1 MEDSNFKFRILSL
14 DRFNYPMLK
23 SRLIDLYLTAF
34 TQGEYAQYID
44 KADAEET
51 VEFLIEN
58 GFGDI
63 AIYNEEIVAFTLA
76 TTLSFD
82 KEFPIGVLDNVKHDN
97 IVYIA
102 EVIVNSDFRRN
113 GLATALIDR
122 LIGLEKYKYSG
133 AVIRVWEKNRPA
145 LSLYQKLGFSRV
157 AEISQTKMSSPTEE
171 FQMRKIYLYK
181 NFNV

>member
-1 MEDSNFKFRILSL
+1 MD
-14 DRFNYPMLK
+14 
-23 SRLIDLYLTAF
+23 
-34 TQGEYAQYID
+34 
-44 KADAEET
+44 
-51 VEFLIEN
+51 
-58 GFGDI
+58 
-63 AIYNEEIVAFTLA
+63 
-76 TTLSFD
+76 
-82 KEFPIGVLDNVKHDN
+82 
-97 IVYIA
+97 
-102 EVIVNSDFRRN
+102 SDFRRN